1 MGLWYWITE
10 EFKAL
15 GLYCVA
21 HGPEFW
27 LVVPL
32 GVGVAI
38 MAALAA
44 RDIWGGGRK

>member
-1 MGLWYWITE
+1 MREVWYYIIA

-32 GVGVAI
+32 IVGVAVTV
-38 MAALAA
+38 MLVWK
-44 RDIWGGGRK
+44 DILK